1 MPTSTSDLEQLFHQE
16 LKTQD
21 EELRRSA
28 ALSTLHRLRLS
39 NRITV
44 EQFLADLQRHKDLWA
59 VASSMGILDLA
70 AIISGSGVGSHAAP
84 AAAKTAAPR
93 RTRLSEDAKG
103 ALKLAIVRVLTGHTD
118 GLSRTDCAHAIFEQ
132 GLMPSSVEKADL
144 AEKLRQPLAELVEE
158 GRLHTIGQK
167 RLMRYRSGSGPKKK

>member
-1 MPTSTSDLEQLFHQE
+1 MPTSAHDLEQLFHQE

-44 EQFLADLQRHKDLWA
+44 EQFLNDIQRHPDLWA

-70 AIISGSGVGSHAAP
+70 AILSGSGIAAAP
-84 AAAKTAAPR
+84 KAEAAR
-93 RTRLSEDAKG
+93 RSRLTEDAKG
-103 ALKLAIVRVLTGHTD
+103 ALKLAVVRVLTGHPE
-118 GLSRTDCAHAIFEQ
+118 GMNRADCARAILEQ
-132 GLMPSSVEKADL
+132 GLMPASVERADL
-144 AEKLRQPLAELVEE
+144 PEKLRQPLTELVEE
-158 GRLHTIGQK
+158 GRLHTTGQK
-167 RLMRYRSGSGPKKK
+167 RLMRYRSGNGPKKK